1 MPLSYP
7 ARTLIHFQ
15 KSGILLTGQTDM
27 QDDKSFLQRYSIVVA
42 IIVGVGVTIVM
53 IILLGEVR
61 RVRMPIIVAPIYAI
75 FGKEGLSI
83 LLGLIAGC
91 LTWLFT
97 SDR

>member
-53 IILLGEVR
+53 IILLGSFKR
-61 RVRMPIIVAPIYAI
+61 ALN
-75 FGKEGLSI
+75 FG
-83 LLGLIAGC
+83 
-91 LTWLFT
+91 
-97 SDR
+97 